1 MRFRVLALAALLA
14 VGACSNS
21 VADPPAADSV
31 AVQLGREFE
40 LKMNQTG
47 TVDGVRLTLRGVPE
61 DSRCPIDVV
70 CVWEG
75 NARAVLEV
83 RAGAN
88 GEPTTINL
96 NTSLAPQEA
105 TVLGLRVRLNGV
117 LPAPRSSEPIRPDGY
132 SVLLVIQR

>member
-1 MRFRVLALAALLA
+1 MKFRALALTAVLA
-14 VGACSNS
+14 VGACSNT
-21 VADPPAADSV
+21 VAEPPAADSV
-31 AVQLGREFE
+31 AVELGREFE
-40 LKMNQTG
+40 LKMNQTA

-75 NARAVLEV
+75 NARVVLEV

-96 NTSLAPQEA
+96 NTSLAPQEV
-105 TVLGLRVRLNGV
+105 TILGLKVRLVGV
-117 LPAPRSSEPIRPDGY
+117 LPAPRASEPRTEAY
-132 SVLLVIQR
+132 SALLVIQR